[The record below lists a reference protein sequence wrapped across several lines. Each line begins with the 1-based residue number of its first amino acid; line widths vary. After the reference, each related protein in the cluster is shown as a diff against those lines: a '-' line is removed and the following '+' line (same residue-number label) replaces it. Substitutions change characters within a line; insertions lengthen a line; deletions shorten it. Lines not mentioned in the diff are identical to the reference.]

1 MEASEKGLLDI
12 VQMVV
17 EHPETTEIELNAKS
31 WSMTA
36 FEAACYY
43 GQLEIVK
50 LFLSYSSTKPIE
62 LDTRAQLA
70 FKYACISGQSN
81 KDVVK
86 LLLDNFKSKLMSN
99 DLLNM
104 FRYACTIG
112 SSDIVRLF
120 LEYPGLDIDYNTP
133 ITLDGVTIFM
143 AICDCASIGHR
154 DKQKSLDVIKVLME
168 YSSIKNITVP
178 NCDLYSQEVKDII
191 KNNK

>member
-1 MEASEKGLLDI
+1 
-12 VQMVV
+12 
-17 EHPETTEIELNAKS
+17 
-31 WSMTA
+31 
-36 FEAACYY
+36 
-43 GQLEIVK
+43 
-50 LFLSYSSTKPIE
+50 
-62 LDTRAQLA
+62 
-70 FKYACISGQSN
+70 
-81 KDVVK
+81 
-86 LLLDNFKSKLMSN
+86 MSN

-143 AICDCASIGHR
+143 AICDCASFGHR

>member
-1 MEASEKGLLDI
+1 MDQIINLSIPHIGEQIFESISTPNLLQIQAVSLTWSSLVTNVLDKRWKDYHTWKNRLVEASEKGLLDI

-17 EHPETTEIELNAKS
+17 EHPETNESELNAKN
-31 WSMTA
+31 WNMTA

-86 LLLDNFKSKLMSN
+86 LLLDNFKSKINVQWPS
-99 DLLNM
+99 
-104 FRYACTIG
+104 
-112 SSDIVRLF
+112 
-120 LEYPGLDIDYNTP
+120 
-133 ITLDGVTIFM
+133 
-143 AICDCASIGHR
+143 
-154 DKQKSLDVIKVLME
+154 
-168 YSSIKNITVP
+168 
-178 NCDLYSQEVKDII
+178 
-191 KNNK
+191 